1 MANTLEMAK
10 ITIST
15 RNFED
20 VDALKQPV
28 GTFKGILKD
37 LNTDLNSF
45 ERVLQS
51 ATNYFDFFNSSL
63 KKIDPQTGLAQQSF
77 FIRKEELGNALKALE
92 SKSSE
97 MAVKRGSDYAFDVS
111 DIEVKT
117 GRRKI
122 YGKKAQQKAIEEIN
136 KIGGTATVDT
146 KNPDM
151 MRITVP
157 FEQSAIAGK
166 TNREIAYMINSY
178 IPEATKL
185 SNIERN
191 RRKTSDKERE
201 EKEKEREEAKEIKER
216 KDSIRKATTIG
227 KAILATLILVAD
239 IVRRILT
246 ASLRQAS
253 ENDRMAVETH
263 AVGMTMQQ
271 RRNMDMFDMAHGME
285 KGATFAG
292 VQAVQGM
299 FGDITNLDEKA
310 LGTLARVMGSGISN
324 MVTSGMGGENPDK
337 LLDNILNAYFKQ
349 FLAGKNSLGQNVGM
363 EQARRE
369 LVQSL
374 KSVSPEIA
382 QLFARMAEDY
392 TSGAYGKFSNIEE
405 YRNTTIV
412 NRTGLSEADL
422 KYSAEIGKK
431 YDEIIAIFDNLKV
444 SFLTR
449 LANSCDGLLNN
460 IKGLHIGDSA
470 TTIIEEDKKN
480 KQKTQQSK
488 AVLEKQLAM
497 YEDVAGA
504 RARKLGSLEAT
515 PIGLEHGVFGDTQK
529 YSSEQAK
536 YFRYSIKDLASIMS
550 GNYSE
555 TEIARRWG
563 KEHVQAYIERGKDI
577 AKNALFDTEIQ
588 DELARA
594 IAVMTRLKEIE
605 KNEPYAIGSGKVK
618 DLSMT
623 EAQLTWKAQEIIEK
637 NNKDLGWKMSE
648 KVRYEELG
656 SQAKDSLFNA
666 VMENFLINPAEFN
679 RAVDFQMK
687 HVSGFGEKYGKER
700 RRIAEQRAGR
710 KLGVHEDIKLSK
722 EDEIRAYI
730 NAMGLKWFYQLDDT
744 AFIPYFALDKAKEN
758 INKGDSKV
766 LSKLIESGYSFEKNK
781 TYSLSGAQGQGGEY
795 ILRIQTMDKNGQL
808 KDVGSLNWSDFQ
820 GVIGN
825 VGNVYVDEKGNL
837 QYSTIQ

>member
-1 MANTLEMAK
+1 MANTPEMAK

-63 KKIDPQTGLAQQSF
+63 KKVDPQTGLAQQSF
-77 FIRKEELGNALKALE
+77 FIRKEELDNALKALS

-136 KIGGTATVDT
+136 KIGGTATVDA

-178 IPEATKL
+178 IPEASKL
-185 SNIERN
+185 SNIERS

-253 ENDRMAVETH
+253 ENDRMAVEAH

-444 SFLTR
+444 SFFTR
-449 LANSCDGLLNN
+449 LANSLDGLLAD

-470 TTIIEEDKKN
+470 TTIIEEDRKN
-480 KQKTQQSK
+480 KQKNLQTK
-488 AVLEKQLAM
+488 EVLQRQLQA

-504 RARKLGSLEAT
+504 RVKQFTSLSVSPRTKAHASEYT
-515 PIGLEHGVFGDTQK
+515 K
-529 YSSEQAK
+529 EQAK
-536 YFRYSIKDLASIMS
+536 RFTYDMKILA
-550 GNYSE
+550 G
-555 TEIARRWG
+555 
-563 KEHVQAYIERGKDI
+563 
-577 AKNALFDTEIQ
+577 
-588 DELARA
+588 
-594 IAVMTRLKEIE
+594 
-605 KNEPYAIGSGKVK
+605 IGSGIYSPSDFESKWGDEAEAYTMRGMDIVQSLLFDPETQDEFSRYMVNMLQLKAIKENVGNNVVGSGKIK

-623 EAQLTWKAQEIIEK
+623 EAQQTYKAQELLAE
-637 NNKDLGWKMSE
+637 KMSFALTDMIE
-648 KVRYEELG
+648 DDAWDFDYIGYNPLGRSTVDALWAYYKDNPSEFKSELNYLNSRHANSNLRSKYTQGVVSSAKVRGRALTDEEKMYILAQAEYETYI
-656 SQAKDSLFNA
+656 QDAKGAKGNYL
-666 VMENFLINPAEFN
+666 LAEI
-679 RAVDFQMK
+679 V
-687 HVSGFGEKYGKER
+687 E
-700 RRIAEQRAGR
+700 
-710 KLGVHEDIKLSK
+710 
-722 EDEIRAYI
+722 
-730 NAMGLKWFYQLDDT
+730 
-744 AFIPYFALDKAKEN
+744 KAKEN
-758 INKGDSKV
+758 VNKGDAKM
-766 LSKLIESGYSFEKNK
+766 
-781 TYSLSGAQGQGGEY
+781 TSLLTQQSVKYQPGKSYEAWGKQGQSGEY
-795 ILRIQTMDKNGQL
+795 ILYVQMTDSQGRRVGQPVTYNFADTQASTDRTI
-808 KDVGSLNWSDFQ
+808 KFSADQS
-820 GVIGN
+820 GN
-825 VGNVYVDEKGNL
+825 MTNV
-837 QYSTIQ
+837 TIQ

>member
-1 MANTLEMAK
+1 MANTPEMAK

-20 VDALKQPV
+20 VDALKQPM

-63 KKIDPQTGLAQQSF
+63 KKVDPQTGLAQQSF
-77 FIRKEELGNALKALE
+77 FIRKEELSNALKALE

-97 MAVKRGSDYAFDVS
+97 MAVKRGKDYAFDVS
-111 DIEVKT
+111 DIEVVT

-136 KIGGTATVDT
+136 KIGGTAVVDA

-151 MRITVP
+151 MRFTVP
-157 FEQSAIAGK
+157 FEQSVIAGK

-178 IPEATKL
+178 IPEAHKL
-185 SNIERN
+185 SNIERG
-191 RRKTSDKERE
+191 RRKASDKERE

-253 ENDRMAVETH
+253 ENDRMAVEAH

-431 YDEIIAIFDNLKV
+431 YDEIIAIFDNLKT

-449 LANSCDGLLNN
+449 LANSLDGLLAD

-470 TTIIEEDKKN
+470 TTIIEEDRKN
-480 KQKTQQSK
+480 KQKNLQTK
-488 AVLEKQLAM
+488 EVLQRQLQA

-504 RARKLGSLEAT
+504 RIRRFTSLSVT
-515 PIGLEHGVFGDTQK
+515 PISVEHGLFGDSQK
-529 YSSEQAK
+529 YTEEQAK
-536 YFRYSIKDLASIMS
+536 RFTYDYNILAGIASGAYTESDFEKKWGDEAEAYYARGVDIVKQIM
-550 GNYSE
+550 
-555 TEIARRWG
+555 ADR
-563 KEHVQAYIERGKDI
+563 
-577 AKNALFDTEIQ
+577 EIQ
-588 DELARA
+588 DEFSRS
-594 IAVMTRLKEIE
+594 AVAVKRLKEIKE
-605 KNEPYAIGSGKVK
+605 ANKNEVGSGKIK

-623 EAQLTWKAQEIIEK
+623 EAQQSYKAQELMSDVLAFYVADLIENDELTWDTVGGTPLGNLVVDALTKRYMDNPREFDFDLKSMNHSNSSINQKLRQRYISEVKRVSQNYGGRALTTEEQMRALAQAHFETFAIDAQGAEGNYLLKEIIE
-637 NNKDLGWKMSE
+637 D
-648 KVRYEELG
+648 
-656 SQAKDSLFNA
+656 
-666 VMENFLINPAEFN
+666 
-679 RAVDFQMK
+679 
-687 HVSGFGEKYGKER
+687 
-700 RRIAEQRAGR
+700 
-710 KLGVHEDIKLSK
+710 
-722 EDEIRAYI
+722 
-730 NAMGLKWFYQLDDT
+730 
-744 AFIPYFALDKAKEN
+744 AKEN
-758 INKGDSKV
+758 INTSEAKV
-766 LSKLIESGYSFEKNK
+766 LSILAEQDLTKYGAGNYKVV
-781 TYSLSGAQGQGGEY
+781 GAQGQSGEY
-795 ILRIQTMDKNGQL
+795 NL
-808 KDVGSLNWSDFQ
+808 KIITVDRYGEHVVGTITKSDFEAKQGNVAEFNIDASGSLTF
-820 GVIGN
+820 
-825 VGNVYVDEKGNL
+825 K
-837 QYSTIQ
+837 STY